1 MSRIVVGLSGGV
13 DSSVAACLLKEQ
25 GHEVIGCRMRTFDT
39 PRSLEEERSAALV
52 AEKLGIPLY
61 TEDFREEFRQEVIRY
76 FAAEYGA
83 GRTPNPCCICNRK
96 VKWQALMRC
105 MKRTGAQFVATGHY
119 AAVDAV
125 RVGTGSSA
133 GENGPDGSNGAEQSR
148 EEPENV
154 RYCIRSTCS
163 RKDQSYALYNLT
175 REEIACTMFPLAGM
189 DKEEVRRIARET
201 GLMNADQPDSME
213 ICFIPD
219 NDYAAFL
226 KEHYGLTE
234 EPGSYISTDGTVL
247 GRHPGIVHLTVGQ
260 RKGLGIA
267 LGKKVFVKEIRPAS
281 NEVVLAEDRDVYT
294 DSLYLKDVNFQAV
307 SGEEEICAER
317 IKIRY
322 ADPGTPGV
330 MRAEGAAADGSRIYR
345 IDFARSVRAAT
356 PGQAAVL
363 YDGEGRILCGGTIL

>member
-1 MSRIVVGLSGGV
+1 MSKIVVGLSGGV
-13 DSSVAACLLKEQ
+13 DSSVAAYLLKKQ

-39 PRSLEEERSAALV
+39 PQSLEEEKDAARV

-61 TEDFREEFRQEVIRY
+61 TEDFREEFRRDVIRY
-76 FAAEYGA
+76 FASEYGA

-105 MKRTGAQFVATGHY
+105 MKREGAQFVATGHY
-119 AAVDAV
+119 AETE
-125 RVGTGSSA
+125 RVAAGGIAGVENVAGTGSIADVNDYA
-133 GENGPDGSNGAEQSR
+133 G
-148 EEPENV
+148 
-154 RYCIRSTCS
+154 RYCVRSTDS

-175 REEIACTMFPLAGM
+175 QEEIACTMFPLGGM
-189 DKEEVRRIARET
+189 DKEEVRSIARET
-201 GLMNADQPDSME
+201 GLLTADKPDSME

-226 KEHYGLTE
+226 KENFGLTNQ
-234 EPGSYISTDGTVL
+234 PGNYIDPEGRVL
-247 GRHPGIVHLTVGQ
+247 GKHPGIVHLTVGQ

-281 NEVVLAEDRDVYT
+281 NEVVLTDDSEVFT
-294 DSLYLKDVNFQAV
+294 DSLHLTDVNFQAA
-307 SGEEEICAER
+307 EEGTEAVAER

-322 ADPGTPGV
+322 ADPGTPGI
-330 MRAEGAAADGSRIYR
+330 MRPEGTLSAGGSPVYR

-363 YDGEGRILCGGTIL
+363 YDGAGRLLCGGTIL